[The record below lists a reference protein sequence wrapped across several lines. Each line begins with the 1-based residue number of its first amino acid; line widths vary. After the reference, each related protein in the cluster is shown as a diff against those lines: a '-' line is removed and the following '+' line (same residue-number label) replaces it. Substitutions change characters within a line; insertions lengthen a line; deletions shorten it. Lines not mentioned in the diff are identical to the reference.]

1 MSDIRVNTGPPAH
14 RFASTGTLTRG
25 LPVGEVLDVPALTGA
40 RLIAGRAGLGRV
52 VQRLNVM
59 EVPDIL
65 PWVKPNELLLTTGYP
80 LRGTPRGLTGLVGD
94 LDERGVAALA
104 IKPGRYMAEPPPDM
118 VEQADRRG
126 FPLILLPADVG
137 FDDVMNQVLTDILN
151 RQAAVLART
160 EEVHRALVQTVLCGG
175 GLREVVDEVAAH
187 LGAAVAVL
195 DGERRVL
202 AAAGAEDQVRAV
214 RALTLR
220 GDAGPPGPA
229 EGDHL
234 VVPVVAGGFDHGRLV
249 AYRPDGALGEGAL
262 GILERAATVAAL
274 VVTKQQAVAAVESKY
289 RADFLRDI
297 LAGRAGDDDRVIA
310 HCSGFGWD
318 LDRPVLVIVAE
329 LDGRPRTEPESGQ
342 GSQTGPGRPAR
353 PADSRARGRAVKADG
368 HPDAS
373 SATAPRP
380 VAARR
385 PDTALAEPE
394 PVRSLAPDPFG
405 DPGGLPVA
413 DLPLPV
419 DAAVRPTRTL
429 AGSSRGG
436 TGTADPAAASARAGH
451 DAGGPGRAA
460 PDPGPDR
467 TTSDP
472 GSGRAASDAGRGRAV
487 SDVGPGRV
495 VSDVGPGRAVSDA
508 GPGRVVSDTGH
519 SRDGSDVGSGRAVS
533 DAGHGRGGLDVGPGR
548 VVSDVGPGRVVSDV
562 GPGRAVA
569 DVGPGRRGTRAATGR
584 PGGGGAVRAGRGAE
598 ERAAQERLAAA
609 WAAAVRR
616 HDRGAAVASFAH
628 EVVAVVGADGDDPD
642 LDGGPVHTL
651 VKEAAALFAE
661 HSSVRRTFSTGIS
674 RTVVSPSRLPEA
686 YEQALKAV
694 RVGRQLHGDG
704 ARAHFDQLGVYRLL
718 SLVPDPEE
726 LHAFVRE
733 TLGDLAADDEPEL
746 VDLRRTLQVLLETN
760 LNVAETARRLHF
772 HYNTLRYRIGK
783 LERLLG
789 PFTEDAHLRLNL
801 TLALHVLRMRGI

>member
-1 MSDIRVNTGPPAH
+1 MSDIRVNTGPPAP

-25 LPVGEVLDVPALTGA
+25 LPVGEVLEVPALGGA

-80 LRGTPRGLTGLVGD
+80 LRGTPRGLTALVGD

-104 IKPGRYMAEPPPDM
+104 IKPGRYMAEPPPEM

-126 FPLILLPADVG
+126 LPLILLPADVG
-137 FDDVMNQVLTDILN
+137 FDDVLNQVLTDILN

-202 AAAGAEDQVRAV
+202 AAAGTEEQVRAV
-214 RALTLR
+214 RAIALR
-220 GDAGPPGPA
+220 GDTGPPGD
-229 EGDHL
+229 GDHL

-249 AYRPDGALGEGAL
+249 AHRPDGALGEGAL
-262 GILERAATVAAL
+262 GVLERAATVAAL

-329 LDGRPRTEPESGQ
+329 LDGRPRPDPDQASQGGQ
-342 GSQTGPGRPAR
+342 GARPAR
-353 PADSRARGRAVKADG
+353 PGTAAAAPADPRARGTRPGKG
-368 HPDAS
+368 DAPAEGPS
-373 SATAPRP
+373 VVTPRTGT
-380 VAARR
+380 RR
-385 PDTALAEPE
+385 PDALEPD
-394 PVRSLAPDPFG
+394 PVRSLPPDALG
-405 DPGGLPVA
+405 DLD
-413 DLPLPV
+413 DLPLPSADV
-419 DAAVRPTRTL
+419 TEAGVRVAVAVRRPALET
-429 AGSSRGG
+429 
-436 TGTADPAAASARAGH
+436 TGAN
-451 DAGGPGRAA
+451 RAA
-460 PDPGPDR
+460 
-467 TTSDP
+467 TTV
-472 GSGRAASDAGRGRAV
+472 AGRGAAE
-487 SDVGPGRV
+487 PATPENAAGR
-495 VSDVGPGRAVSDA
+495 R
-508 GPGRVVSDTGH
+508 
-519 SRDGSDVGSGRAVS
+519 
-533 DAGHGRGGLDVGPGR
+533 GRGG
-548 VVSDVGPGRVVSDV
+548 
-562 GPGRAVA
+562 
-569 DVGPGRRGTRAATGR
+569 R
-584 PGGGGAVRAGRGAE
+584 PGSAARGGRGAE

-651 VKEAAALFAE
+651 VKEAAAMFAE

-686 YEQALKAV
+686 YEQALKSV